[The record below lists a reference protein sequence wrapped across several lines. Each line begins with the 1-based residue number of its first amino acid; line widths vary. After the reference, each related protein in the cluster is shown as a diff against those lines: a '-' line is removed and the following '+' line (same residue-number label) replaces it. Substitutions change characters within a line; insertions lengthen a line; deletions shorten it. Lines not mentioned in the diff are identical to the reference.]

1 MESEAIALLE
11 GLKQAIKENHTEI
24 HIQGDSKNVISMT
37 LGSAKPPK
45 QLKPIF
51 TEIWGYLEYLENF
64 RINWVPRDLN
74 KADVI
79 SRIPSS

>member
-11 GLKQAIKENHTEI
+11 ALKQAVKENHTKL
-24 HIQGDSKNVISMT
+24 HIQGDSKNVVSMT

-51 TEIWGYLEYLENF
+51 TEIWGYLEYLEDF
-64 RINWVPRDLN
+64 KINWVPRGLN
-74 KADVI
+74 KADVH